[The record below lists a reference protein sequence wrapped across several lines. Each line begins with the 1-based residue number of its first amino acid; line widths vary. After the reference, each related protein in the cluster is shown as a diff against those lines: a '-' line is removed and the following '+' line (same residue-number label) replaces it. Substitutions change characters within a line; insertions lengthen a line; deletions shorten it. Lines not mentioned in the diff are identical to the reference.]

1 MRIEKIVH
9 EQGLRSIM
17 ASTST
22 STHFATSRRM
32 GIYEPLHHI
41 GMWDD
46 TFGCDVSPDTG
57 SSMISQVNR
66 LANKTEYISQES
78 IGPSSDNLAAKNMSD
93 KLQRRLAQNREAAR
107 KSRLRKKA
115 YVQQLETGRLKLA
128 QLEQELERARQ
139 QRVYGGLL
147 NTSNG
152 LLSSNVNPGIAA
164 FEMAYDLWVA
174 EQQKKDNEL
183 KEVLQSH
190 VSELELRIFVDSGLN
205 HYYELFQMKANA
217 AKADVFYLMNGLWRT
232 PLERF
237 FQWLGGPRPSE
248 LLYILMPQ
256 LEPLSNAQLVSVSTL
271 KHSCRQAEDALSLGM
286 EKLQQTLAQGITIDI
301 TGVGSYNAQMT
312 LAMER
317 LEGIENFLN
326 QADHL
331 RQQVL
336 QQMSRILTAHQ
347 AARGLLALGEYFQRL
362 RALNSLWAARFREP
376 TS

>member
-1 MRIEKIVH
+1 MIIARISLHHSAVQKE
-9 EQGLRSIM
+9 IM

-22 STHFATSRRM
+22 QFATSRRM
-32 GIYEPLHHI
+32 GIYDPLHHI
-41 GMWDD
+41 SMWDD
-46 TFGCDVSPDTG
+46 TFGCDVSPNMGPST
-57 SSMISQVNR
+57 ISQVDTR
-66 LANKTEYISQES
+66 LAKTEYTSQES
-78 IGPSSDNLAAKNMSD
+78 IGPSSDNQAAKNMSD

-139 QRVYGGLL
+139 QRVYGGLF

-152 LLSSNVNPGIAA
+152 LLSGNVNSGIAA
-164 FEMAYDLWVA
+164 FEMGYEMWVA
-174 EQQKKDNEL
+174 EQQKKDSEL
-183 KEVLQSH
+183 KDMLQTH
-190 VSELELRIFVDSGLN
+190 VSELELRIFVDSSLN

-217 AKADVFYLMNGLWRT
+217 AKSDVFYLMHGLWRT
-232 PLERF
+232 PVERF

-248 LLYILMPQ
+248 LLYVLMPQ
-256 LEPLSNAQLVSVSTL
+256 LEPLTNAQIVSVSTL
-271 KHSCRQAEDALSLGM
+271 RHSCKQAEDALTLGM

-301 TGVGSYNAQMT
+301 TGAGSYNVQMT
-312 LAMER
+312 CAMER

-336 QQMSRILTAHQ
+336 QQMSRILTTHQ
-347 AARGLLALGEYFQRL
+347 AARGLIALGEYFQRL
-362 RALNSLWAARFREP
+362 RALNSLWSARFREP
-376 TS
+376 TR

>member
-1 MRIEKIVH
+1 
-9 EQGLRSIM
+9 M

-22 STHFATSRRM
+22 QFATSRRM
-32 GIYEPLHHI
+32 SIFDPLHHI
-41 GMWDD
+41 TMWDD
-46 TFGCDVSPDTG
+46 TFGCDISQNMG
-57 SSMISQVNR
+57 LSSISQVDAR
-66 LANKTEYISQES
+66 LANKTECNSQES
-78 IGPSSDNLAAKNMSD
+78 LEPSSDNQEAKNMSD

-152 LLSSNVNPGIAA
+152 LLSSNVNSGIVA

-183 KEVLQSH
+183 KDMLQSH
-190 VSELELRIFVDSGLN
+190 VTEADLRMFVESSLA
-205 HYYELFQMKANA
+205 HYYELFQMKGNA
-217 AKADVFYLMNGLWRT
+217 AKSDVFYVMHGLWRT
-232 PLERF
+232 PMERF
-237 FQWLGGPRPSE
+237 FQWIGGPRPSE
-248 LLYILMPQ
+248 LLYMLMPK
-256 LEPLSNAQLVSVSTL
+256 LEPLTDEQLMSVSTL
-271 KHSCRQAEDALSLGM
+271 KHSCRQAEDALSTGM
-286 EKLQQTLAQGITIDI
+286 EKLQQTLAQGVTIDI
-301 TGVGSYNAQMT
+301 TGVGSYNSQMT

-336 QQMSRILTAHQ
+336 TQMYRILTPHQ
-347 AARGLLALGEYFQRL
+347 AAKGLIALGEYFQRL
-362 RALNSLWAARFREP
+362 RALNSLWSARSRER

>member
-1 MRIEKIVH
+1 
-9 EQGLRSIM
+9 M

-22 STHFATSRRM
+22 QFATSRRM
-32 GIYEPLHHI
+32 GIFEPLHHI

-46 TFGCDVSPDTG
+46 DTTNFGCDIVTPNTAS
-57 SSMISQVNR
+57 SSMINR
-66 LANKTEYISQES
+66 LPNKTDYISQES
-78 IGPSSDNLAAKNMSD
+78 IGPSSDNEAAKNMSD

-152 LLSSNVNPGIAA
+152 LLPNNVNPGIAA

-183 KEVLQSH
+183 KDVLQSH

-205 HYYELFQMKANA
+205 HYYELFQLKANA
-217 AKADVFYLMNGLWRT
+217 AKADVFYTMNGLWRT

-256 LEPLSNAQLVSVSTL
+256 LEPLSNAQLMSVSTL
-271 KHSCRQAEDALSLGM
+271 KHSCKQAEDALSLGM
-286 EKLQQTLAQGITIDI
+286 EKLQQNLAQGITIDI

-362 RALNSLWAARFREP
+362 RALNSLWSARFREP

>member
-1 MRIEKIVH
+1 
-9 EQGLRSIM
+9 M

-22 STHFATSRRM
+22 QFATSRRM
-32 GIYEPLHHI
+32 GIYDPLHHI
-41 GMWDD
+41 SMWDD
-46 TFGCDVSPDTG
+46 AYGCDISPNTG
-57 SSMISQVNR
+57 PSSISQADTRLVNK
-66 LANKTEYISQES
+66 AEYNSQES
-78 IGPSSDNLAAKNMSD
+78 LAPSSDNQSAKNLSE

-147 NTSNG
+147 NTNNG
-152 LLSSNVNPGIAA
+152 LLSSNVINSGIAA

-174 EQQKKDNEL
+174 EKQKKDNEL
-183 KEVLQSH
+183 KEMLQSH
-190 VSELELRIFVDSGLN
+190 VVSESDLRIFVDIGLN

-217 AKADVFYLMNGLWRT
+217 VKSDVFYFMHGLWRT
-232 PLERF
+232 PIERF

-256 LEPLSNAQLVSVSTL
+256 LEPLTNAQLVSVSTL
-271 KHSCRQAEDALSLGM
+271 KHSCRQAEDALTLGM

-362 RALNSLWAARFREP
+362 RALNSLWSARYREP
-376 TS
+376 MS

>member
-1 MRIEKIVH
+1 
-9 EQGLRSIM
+9 M

-22 STHFATSRRM
+22 QFVTSRRM
-32 GIYEPLHHI
+32 GIYDPLHHI
-41 GMWDD
+41 SMWDD
-46 TFGCDVSPDTG
+46 TFGCDISPNTG
-57 SSMISQVNR
+57 PSSISQVETK
-66 LANKTEYISQES
+66 LSNKTDYTYQES
-78 IGPSSDNLAAKNMSD
+78 LGPSSDNQSAKEMSD

-128 QLEQELERARQ
+128 QLEQELEKARQ

-147 NTSNG
+147 HTNNG
-152 LLSSNVNPGIAA
+152 LLSSNVNSGVVA

-183 KEVLQSH
+183 KEILQSH
-190 VSELELRIFVDSGLN
+190 PSELELRIYVDSGLN

-217 AKADVFYLMNGLWRT
+217 AKSDVFYFMHGLWRT

-256 LEPLSNAQLVSVSTL
+256 LEPLTNQQLVSVSTL
-271 KHSCRQAEDALSLGM
+271 KHSCKQAEDALTLGM

-301 TGVGSYNAQMT
+301 TGIGSYNAQMT

-336 QQMSRILTAHQ
+336 QQMSRILNAQQ

-362 RALNSLWAARFREP
+362 RSLNSLWAARSREP

>member
-1 MRIEKIVH
+1 
-9 EQGLRSIM
+9 M

-22 STHFATSRRM
+22 QFATSRRM
-32 GIYEPLHHI
+32 GIYDPLHHI
-41 GMWDD
+41 SMWDD
-46 TFGCDVSPDTG
+46 TFGCDISPNTVP
-57 SSMISQVNR
+57 STISQVDTR
-66 LANKTEYISQES
+66 LAKTGYTSQES
-78 IGPSSDNLAAKNMSD
+78 IGPSSDNQAAKNLSD

-152 LLSSNVNPGIAA
+152 LLSGNVNSGIAA
-164 FEMAYDLWVA
+164 FEMGYEMWVA
-174 EQQKKDNEL
+174 EQQKKDSEL
-183 KEVLQSH
+183 KDMLQTH
-190 VSELELRIFVDSGLN
+190 VSELELRIFMDSSLN

-217 AKADVFYLMNGLWRT
+217 AKSDVFYLMHGLWRT
-232 PLERF
+232 PVERF

-256 LEPLSNAQLVSVSTL
+256 FEPLTNAQIVSVSTL
-271 KHSCRQAEDALSLGM
+271 RHSCKQAEDALTLGM
-286 EKLQQTLAQGITIDI
+286 EKLQQTLSQGITIDI
-301 TGVGSYNAQMT
+301 TGAGSYNVQMT
-312 LAMER
+312 CAMER

-331 RQQVL
+331 RQEVL
-336 QQMSRILTAHQ
+336 QQMSRILTTHQ
-347 AARGLLALGEYFQRL
+347 AARGLIALGEYFQRL
-362 RALNSLWAARFREP
+362 RALNSLWAARFRES

>member
-1 MRIEKIVH
+1 
-9 EQGLRSIM
+9 M

-22 STHFATSRRM
+22 QFVTSRRM
-32 GIYEPLHHI
+32 GMYDPLHHI
-41 GMWDD
+41 NMWDD
-46 TFGCDVSPDTG
+46 AFGCDISPNTGPSSITQVTDTR
-57 SSMISQVNR
+57 QT
-66 LANKTEYISQES
+66 NKTEYNSQES
-78 IGPSSDNLAAKNMSD
+78 LGPSVDNQEAKSMSD

-139 QRVYGGLL
+139 QRMYDGLL

-152 LLSSNVNPGIAA
+152 VLSTNVNSGVVA

-174 EQQKKDNEL
+174 TQQKKDNEL
-183 KEVLQSH
+183 KEVLQSQ
-190 VSELELRIFVDSGLN
+190 VSELELRMFVDSGLN
-205 HYYELFQMKANA
+205 HYYELFQLKVNV
-217 AKADVFYLMNGLWRT
+217 AKADVFYLMNGLWRS
-232 PLERF
+232 PIERF

-248 LLYILMPQ
+248 LLYMLMPQ
-256 LEPLSNAQLVSVSTL
+256 LEPLTDAQLVSVSTL
-271 KHSCRQAEDALSLGM
+271 KHSCRQAEDALSIGM
-286 EKLQQTLAQGITIDI
+286 EKLQQTLSQGITIDI
-301 TGVGSYNAQMT
+301 TGVGSYNSQMT

-336 QQMSRILTAHQ
+336 QQMSRILTPHQ
-347 AARGLLALGEYFQRL
+347 AARGLIALGEYFQRL
-362 RALNSLWAARFREP
+362 RALNSLWSARFREP
-376 TS
+376 IS

>member
-1 MRIEKIVH
+1 
-9 EQGLRSIM
+9 M

-22 STHFATSRRM
+22 QFATSRRM
-32 GIYEPLHHI
+32 GIYDPLHHI
-41 GMWDD
+41 SMWDD
-46 TFGCDVSPDTG
+46 NTFGCDISPNTG
-57 SSMISQVNR
+57 PSSISQVDTM
-66 LANKTEYISQES
+66 LTNKTEYHCQDPS
-78 IGPSSDNLAAKNMSD
+78 IELSSDQSAKNMSD

-128 QLEQELERARQ
+128 QLEQELERTRQ

-147 NTSNG
+147 NTNNG
-152 LLSSNVNPGIAA
+152 LLSSNVNSGIVA

-174 EQQKKDNEL
+174 EQQKKNNEL
-183 KEVLQSH
+183 KEMLQSH
-190 VSELELRIFVDSGLN
+190 VSELELRIFVDRGLN

-217 AKADVFYLMNGLWRT
+217 AKSDSFYLMNGLWRT

-248 LLYILMPQ
+248 LLYMLMPQ
-256 LEPLSNAQLVSVSTL
+256 LEPLTDEQLMSISTL
-271 KHSCRQAEDALSLGM
+271 KHSCRQAEDALSTGM

-331 RQQVL
+331 RKQVL
-336 QQMSRILTAHQ
+336 YQMSRILTAHQ
-347 AARGLLALGEYFQRL
+347 AARGLLALGEYFERL
-362 RALNSLWAARFREP
+362 RALNSLWSARSREP